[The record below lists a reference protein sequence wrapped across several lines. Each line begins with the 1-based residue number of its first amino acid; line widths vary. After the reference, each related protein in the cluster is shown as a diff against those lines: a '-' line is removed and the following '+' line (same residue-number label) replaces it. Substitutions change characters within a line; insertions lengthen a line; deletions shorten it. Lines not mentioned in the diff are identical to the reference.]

1 MVQKT
6 STLEC
11 LYLTCKRRCTM
22 RIKLND
28 NDTKLITE
36 TVKKIVHLVDEARD
50 PEFLTRKVLEA
61 IQQEYPAV

>member
-1 MVQKT
+1 
-6 STLEC
+6 
-11 LYLTCKRRCTM
+11 M